1 MSRARVTTKTKV
13 DKSLMSDD
21 MSHMFKQMMG
31 EETPDFSII
40 KPKYERLLVV
50 MSNIYT
56 LLLKFTTLI
65 EKRIPEYANNYEEM
79 NDYANNLKE
88 LCKNYEIPPMPL
100 FDGTENNASII
111 KEYVDVVSKKYLAL
125 KNDKFVKNLV
135 IVCKDLSTYSK
146 FIKNTDKLSAQF
158 IHDSPEPD
166 MCILKK
172 ITRLPFKQLYLSEK
186 LIKVPGAQ
194 SYILTFLHMFLKE
207 TQQIY
212 EMLSS
217 PDIDIDKFVH
227 IIANGLDKMKS
238 HPELRGCTDAFEKI
252 RKSTNMLKDNFGDYY
267 GDFVASNNPNIIMEN
282 FISDVSRKV
291 EGNIRLVS
299 QFKKIMGFYRRQLQK
314 SGNVPSQV
322 TGMMNFIGDKL
333 DKVDSSKDDDNSTPE
348 DSEEDPDIPELE
360 EVQTTPKKSSQP
372 IEKPNIPAHPESED
386 RSPVKKLL
394 TKKKR

>member
-1 MSRARVTTKTKV
+1 MSRARVTTRTKV

-56 LLLKFTTLI
+56 LLLKFTSLI
-65 EKRIPEYANNYEEM
+65 EKRIPEYANNYKEM
-79 NDYANNLKE
+79 NDYANTLKE
-88 LCKNYEIPPMPL
+88 LCKNYEIPPMPM
-100 FDGTENNASII
+100 FEVNQESAI
-111 KEYVDVVSKKYLAL
+111 KEYIDVVSKKYLAL

-135 IVCKDLSTYSK
+135 IVCKDLSAYSK

-172 ITRLPFKQLYLSEK
+172 ITQLPFKQLYLSEK

-207 TQQIY
+207 TQQVF

-217 PDIDIDKFVH
+217 PDIDIDKFV
-227 IIANGLDKMKS
+227 IIVSNGLDKMKS

-252 RKSTNMLKDNFGDYY
+252 RKSTSMLKDNFGSYY
-267 GDFVASNNPNIIMEN
+267 GDFMASNNPNIIMEN

-299 QFKKIMGFYRRQLQK
+299 QFKRIMGFYRKQLQK
-314 SGNVPSQV
+314 NGNVPSQV

-333 DKVDSSKDDDNSTPE
+333 DKVGGSNDDDDNQDPS
-348 DSEEDPDIPELE
+348 DSDEEVPELE
-360 EVQTTPKKSSQP
+360 DTTIPSASTSSTSSTP
-372 IEKPNIPAHPESED
+372 IPAESD
-386 RSPVKKLL
+386 ADTSPVKKLV
-394 TKKKR
+394 KKSGKKN

>member
-1 MSRARVTTKTKV
+1 MSRARVTTRTKV

-40 KPKYERLLVV
+40 KPKYERLLTI

-56 LLLKFTTLI
+56 LLLKFTSLI
-65 EKRIPEYANNYEEM
+65 EKRIPEYANNYKEM
-79 NDYANNLKE
+79 NDYANTLKE
-88 LCKNYEIPPMPL
+88 LCRNYEIPPMPM
-100 FDGTENNASII
+100 FDSSDNNTGAI
-111 KEYVDVVSKKYLAL
+111 KEYIDTVSKKYLAL
-125 KNDKFVKNLV
+125 KNDKCIKNLV
-135 IVCKDLSTYSK
+135 IVCKDLSAYSK
-146 FIKNTDKLSAQF
+146 FIKNTEKLSAQF

-172 ITRLPFKQLYLSEK
+172 ITQLPFKQLYLSEK

-194 SYILTFLHMFLKE
+194 AYILTFLHMFLKE
-207 TQQIY
+207 TQQVY

-217 PDIDIDKFVH
+217 PDIDIDKFVV
-227 IIANGLDKMKS
+227 IISNGLDKMKS

-252 RKSTNMLKDNFGDYY
+252 RKSTNMLKDNFGSYY
-267 GDFVASNNPNIIMEN
+267 GDFMASNNPNIIMEN

-291 EGNIRLVS
+291 EGNIKLVS
-299 QFKKIMGFYRRQLQK
+299 QFKRIMGFYRKQLQK

-333 DKVDSSKDDDNSTPE
+333 DKIGDSNNDDDDGDVNDSDDSTSDIEKTEAPEKPEKPAESASTSSTPNT
-348 DSEEDPDIPELE
+348 D
-360 EVQTTPKKSSQP
+360 T
-372 IEKPNIPAHPESED
+372 
-386 RSPVKKLL
+386 SPVKKLV
-394 TKKKR
+394 KKGGKKN